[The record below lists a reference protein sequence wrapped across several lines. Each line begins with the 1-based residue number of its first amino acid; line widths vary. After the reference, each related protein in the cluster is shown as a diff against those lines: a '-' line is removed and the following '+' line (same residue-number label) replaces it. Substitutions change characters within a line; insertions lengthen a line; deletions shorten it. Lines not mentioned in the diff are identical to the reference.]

1 MLACGYMTC
10 GFAGWYIATKHHVDQ
25 SIDDIFLI
33 ALFLFYYLKIP
44 RVEKAA
50 AGLGSLA

>member
-1 MLACGYMTC
+1 MWICWLVYSYKTC
-10 GFAGWYIATKHHVDQ
+10 SVDQ

-50 AGLGSLA
+50 VGLGSLA